1 MWTLRWAKP
10 APCGHKAWPVKVRY
24 TRRALRQMTDILDH
38 IEAHSP
44 RGAENVRRRL
54 QAVVEMS
61 LTIPRS

>member
-1 MWTLRWAKP
+1 
-10 APCGHKAWPVKVRY
+10 
-24 TRRALRQMTDILDH
+24 MTDILDH

-61 LTIPRS
+61 LTIPRSGRATNKGGRRRVVVHLYPM